1 MCMVNCNAFHST
13 GRVPDSFYTSSKIYI
28 YTFDAGL
35 ISTYPDV
42 NITISDELVGEFK
55 NGTFQIVIIDY
66 LLPNYVKAGQPA
78 IIFTNNSR
86 CSKMYVYLMCSAY
99 FICIDTYNCAN
110 LQANFVL

>member
-42 NITISDELVGEFK
+42 NITITDDVIGEF
-55 NGTFQIVIIDY
+55 NETFQIVITDY
-66 LLPNYVKAGQPA
+66 SLPFYVKAGLPA
-78 IIFTNNSR
+78 IIFTNNSH
-86 CSKMYVYLMCSAY
+86 SK
-99 FICIDTYNCAN
+99 
-110 LQANFVL
+110 